1 MSYREAVEPRCQDIE
16 GAIDLSIRARSR
28 DLGGFSVRRV
38 LPASRRRMV
47 GPFIFFD
54 HMGPADFPPGE
65 GIQVRP
71 HPHIG
76 LATITWL
83 FEGEIMHRDS
93 LGFEQ
98 LIRPGEVNLMTA
110 GSGIAHSERA
120 GADIDTLSRLHGIQS
135 WLALPDGKEE
145 IEPAFE
151 HIAADEL
158 PRIERDGVRL
168 CVIMGEAYGK
178 TSPVRTFSPT
188 LYVELEI
195 DAGASIEVPAEQD
208 ELAAY
213 VATGSVR
220 IDGHDYTDGTLAV
233 AHAGRGLVLEALRE
247 SRVMVI
253 GGAALG
259 ERHIWWNFV
268 SSSQERIE
276 QAKADWREGRFDK
289 VVGDDEFIPLP
300 E

>member
-1 MSYREAVEPRCQDIE
+1 MSYREAAEPRCLDTE
-16 GAIDLSIRARSR
+16 GSIDLVVRARPR

-54 HMGPADFPPGE
+54 HMGPADFPAGE

-110 GSGIAHSERA
+110 GRGIAHSERA
-120 GADIDTLSRLHGIQS
+120 GDDFDKQSRLHGIQS
-135 WLALPDGKEE
+135 WLALPDGQEE

-151 HIAADEL
+151 HITADRL
-158 PRIERDGVRL
+158 PRIEHNGVRGRI
-168 CVIMGEAYGK
+168 IMGEAFGE
-178 TSPVRTFSPT
+178 TSPVRTYSPT
-188 LYVELEI
+188 VYLELEFG
-195 DAGASIEVPAEQD
+195 AGAGIEIPAGHD

-213 VATGSVR
+213 AAVGSVR
-220 IDGHDYTDGTLAV
+220 IDGDEYSEGTLAV
-233 AHAGRGLVLEALRE
+233 AGRGRGLAIEALRD

-268 SSSQERIE
+268 SSRPERIE
-276 QAKADWREGRFDK
+276 AAKADWREGRFDRVK
-289 VVGDDEFIPLP
+289 GDDEFIPLP